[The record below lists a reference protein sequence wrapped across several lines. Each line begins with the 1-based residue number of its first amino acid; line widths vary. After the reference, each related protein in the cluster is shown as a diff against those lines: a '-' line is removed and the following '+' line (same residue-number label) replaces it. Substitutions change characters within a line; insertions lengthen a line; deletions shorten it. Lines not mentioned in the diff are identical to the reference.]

1 MVLQFDA
8 ALFMRAGAI
17 FPEVKEIVPL
27 LNAWQRGFQFH
38 GETARQG
45 AMLMEEIGKAHG
57 FHRLVLFLDTRSP
70 SRPVV
75 GAHTARQRRLCA
87 EALTRMLLGLFRR

>member
-17 FPEVKEIVPL
+17 FPEAKEIVPL
-27 LNAWQRGFQFH
+27 LNAWQRGLQFY

-45 AMLMEEIGKAHG
+45 AMLMEEIGRAHG
-57 FHRLVLFLDTRSP
+57 FHRLVLFLEL
-70 SRPVV
+70 V
-75 GAHTARQRRLCA
+75 RRLA
-87 EALTRMLLGLFRR
+87 QSSEAHHSPAPTMCRILTRMLLGLFKR